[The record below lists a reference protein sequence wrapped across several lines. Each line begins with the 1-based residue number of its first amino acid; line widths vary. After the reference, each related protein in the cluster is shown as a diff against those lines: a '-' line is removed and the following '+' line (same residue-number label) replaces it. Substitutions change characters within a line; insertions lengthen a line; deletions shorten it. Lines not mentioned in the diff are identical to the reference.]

1 MPLPVRL
8 CCGFHAVLS
17 DMAHNFMGVASAD
30 HLKQISL
37 AWDAYRFAL
46 TVRERSTVV
55 VDMVIFGT

>member
-1 MPLPVRL
+1 M
-8 CCGFHAVLS
+8 S